1 MSTPLIQPDLLAL
14 FDRGRDQGCLNAS
27 EVDEIVRPL
36 ELDTDELDAFYEQLE
51 EHGIDVTDDCARER
65 PEQAAY
71 TIADLSHHTTDA
83 LSLFLNEA
91 GRWPLL
97 TPGEEIELAKRIE
110 RGDLGAKERMI
121 NSNLRLVVSLARKYQ
136 GVGDLS
142 LLDLIQE
149 GILGLIRAVEKFDWR
164 KGFRFSTYATLWIRQ
179 AVGRAVTDKGR
190 MVRLPI
196 TVADQVRRLEI
207 AERAL
212 TTRLGGA
219 PTVAELAADLG
230 IEVEDVE
237 RLRGVGR
244 RPASLD
250 APVADDGETE
260 LGDLV
265 AAASPSPEDEALAG
279 AERASV
285 AAALGQLGNIER
297 RVLELR
303 FGLGGETPHSPTEAA
318 RALGVKPHQVR
329 QVEDRALRT
338 LGALPVARGLL
349 EAA

>member
-1 MSTPLIQPDLLAL
+1 MSDRHDDGLAL
-14 FDRGRDQGCLNAS
+14 YLRR
-27 EVDEIVRPL
+27 I
-36 ELDTDELDAFYEQLE
+36 
-51 EHGIDVTDDCARER
+51 AR
-65 PEQAAY
+65 
-71 TIADLSHHTTDA
+71 T
-83 LSLFLNEA
+83 
-91 GRWPLL
+91 PLL
-97 TPGEEIELAKRIE
+97 TKAQEQALSRRVE
-110 RGDLGAKERMI
+110 RGDMAAKDHMI
-121 NSNLRLVVSLARKYQ
+121 EANLRLVVHIAKRYQ
-136 GVGDLS
+136 REDSGLT
-142 LLDLIQE
+142 LTDLIQE
-149 GILGLIRAVEKFDWR
+149 GTIGLVRAVEKFDYR
-164 KGFRFSTYATLWIRQ
+164 RGHRFSTYATLWIRQ

-207 AERAL
+207 TERAL

-219 PTVAELAADLG
+219 PTIAELAADLG

-237 RLRGVGR
+237 RLRGMGR

-265 AAASPSPEDEALAG
+265 ATPAPSPEDEAMAG
-279 AERASV
+279 AERAGV
-285 AAALGQLGNIER
+285 AAALGQLGMIER

-303 FGLGGETPHSPTEAA
+303 YGLGDESPHTPAETA

-338 LGALPVARGLL
+338 LGALLAARGLL

>member
-1 MSTPLIQPDLLAL
+1 MSDRHDDGLAL
-14 FDRGRDQGCLNAS
+14 YLRG
-27 EVDEIVRPL
+27 I
-36 ELDTDELDAFYEQLE
+36 
-51 EHGIDVTDDCARER
+51 AR
-65 PEQAAY
+65 
-71 TIADLSHHTTDA
+71 T
-83 LSLFLNEA
+83 
-91 GRWPLL
+91 PLL
-97 TPGEEIELAKRIE
+97 TAAQEQALARRVE
-110 RGDLGAKERMI
+110 RGDMAAKDHMI
-121 NSNLRLVVSLARKYQ
+121 EANLRLVVHIAKRYQ
-136 GVGDLS
+136 REDSGLT
-142 LLDLIQE
+142 LTDLIQE
-149 GILGLIRAVEKFDWR
+149 GTIGLVRAVEKFDYR
-164 KGFRFSTYATLWIRQ
+164 RGHRFSTYATLWIRQ
-179 AVGRAVTDKGR
+179 AVGRAVADKGR

-219 PTVAELAADLG
+219 PTAAELAADLG

-237 RLRGVGR
+237 RLQGAGR

-250 APVADDGETE
+250 APIADDGETE

-265 AAASPSPEDEALAG
+265 AAASPSPEEEALAG
-279 AERASV
+279 AERDGV
-285 AAALGQLGNIER
+285 AAALGQLGQIER

-303 FGLGGETPHSPTEAA
+303 YGLGDEIPHSPTETA

-338 LGALPVARGLL
+338 LGGLPAARDLV

>member
-1 MSTPLIQPDLLAL
+1 MSDRHDDGLAL
-14 FDRGRDQGCLNAS
+14 YLRR
-27 EVDEIVRPL
+27 I
-36 ELDTDELDAFYEQLE
+36 
-51 EHGIDVTDDCARER
+51 AR
-65 PEQAAY
+65 
-71 TIADLSHHTTDA
+71 T
-83 LSLFLNEA
+83 
-91 GRWPLL
+91 PLL
-97 TPGEEIELAKRIE
+97 TAAQEQSLARRVE
-110 RGDLGAKERMI
+110 RGDMAAKDHMI
-121 NSNLRLVVSLARKYQ
+121 EANLRLVVHIAKRYQ
-136 GVGDLS
+136 REDSGLT
-142 LLDLIQE
+142 LTDLIQE
-149 GILGLIRAVEKFDWR
+149 GTIGLVRAVEKFDYR
-164 KGFRFSTYATLWIRQ
+164 RGHRFSTYATLWIRQ

-212 TTRLGGA
+212 TTRLGGS
-219 PTVAELAADLG
+219 PTLTELAADLG

-237 RLRGVGR
+237 RLRGMGR

-265 AAASPSPEDEALAG
+265 AGHMPSPEDVAMAG
-279 AERASV
+279 AERDGV
-285 AAALGQLGNIER
+285 AAALGHLGLIER

-303 FGLGGETPHSPTEAA
+303 YGLGEEAPHTPAETA

-338 LGALPVARGLL
+338 LGALPHTRGLL

>member
-1 MSTPLIQPDLLAL
+1 MSDRHDDGLAL
-14 FDRGRDQGCLNAS
+14 YLRR
-27 EVDEIVRPL
+27 I
-36 ELDTDELDAFYEQLE
+36 
-51 EHGIDVTDDCARER
+51 AR
-65 PEQAAY
+65 
-71 TIADLSHHTTDA
+71 T
-83 LSLFLNEA
+83 
-91 GRWPLL
+91 PLL
-97 TPGEEIELAKRIE
+97 TPAQEQSLARRVE
-110 RGDLGAKERMI
+110 RGDMVAKDHMI
-121 NSNLRLVVSLARKYQ
+121 EANLRLVVHIAKRYQ
-136 GVGDLS
+136 REDSGLT
-142 LLDLIQE
+142 LTDLIQE
-149 GILGLIRAVEKFDWR
+149 GTIGLVRAVEKFDYR
-164 KGFRFSTYATLWIRQ
+164 RGHRFSTYATLWIRQ

-212 TTRLGGA
+212 TTRLGGS
-219 PTVAELAADLG
+219 PTLTELAADLG

-237 RLRGVGR
+237 RLRGMGR

-250 APVADDGETE
+250 APIADDGETE

-265 AAASPSPEDEALAG
+265 ATRAPSPEDVAMAG
-279 AERASV
+279 AERDGV
-285 AAALGQLGNIER
+285 AAALDQLGMIER

-303 FGLGGETPHSPTEAA
+303 YGLNDEAPHTPAETA

-338 LGALPVARGLL
+338 LGALPAARGLL